1 MTTIPVTLYLMSH
14 YVFIDNQIHLRNKHT
29 ETMKKE
35 NRQTFRLWLT
45 CLAAVCALNLSAQ
58 KFEYPVHGEND
69 TVRIAVSFKG
79 KQPVIECVPA
89 QKATAHIAGKF
100 GFVRTETRDGLDVYR
115 LIR

>member
-45 CLAAVCALNLSAQ
+45 CLTLKKVDSQSQQLC
-58 KFEYPVHGEND
+58 
-69 TVRIAVSFKG
+69 FKT
-79 KQPVIECVPA
+79 KAKNVIYIM
-89 QKATAHIAGKF
+89 TA
-100 GFVRTETRDGLDVYR
+100 
-115 LIR
+115 